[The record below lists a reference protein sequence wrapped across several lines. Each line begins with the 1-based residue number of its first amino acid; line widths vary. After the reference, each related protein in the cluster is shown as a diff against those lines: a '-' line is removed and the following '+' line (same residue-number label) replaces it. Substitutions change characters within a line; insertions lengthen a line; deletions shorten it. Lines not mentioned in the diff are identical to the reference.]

1 MMEEMMEKKDKIY
14 TILLVDDEEG
24 IRNVLN
30 ITLTHAGFKVLLASD
45 GDTGF
50 ALFKT
55 KRPDIVISDIK
66 MPGIGG
72 IELLKQIKQMSP
84 DTEVIMITGHGDM
97 DLAVKSLQYEAADF
111 ITKPIDSNELELS
124 VKKAVDRLSINQRM
138 KVYMDDLE
146 GVIREKDRKIDES
159 QSLAT
164 IGQTIAGMSHVIKNI
179 AGGLKGS
186 SFILEQGIENEN
198 REYLV
203 KGWEMMK
210 GNLDKITNLS
220 LDLLNYAKTS
230 RLKRILVNP
239 NDPALEVVSLLTP
252 RAVEKNINL
261 VLSPLDD
268 TTFILVDQDAI
279 YNALF
284 NLVTNALDAF
294 ATNDAFD
301 INADFAT
308 NDADTHIDLDTNDAF
323 IKSDVLC
330 ADEKKRGNSQNKK
343 EKAVMVFV
351 EKELDQIVFRVKDN
365 GDGMDENIGQ
375 ALFKEFI
382 TTKGAYGTGFG
393 LMTTKKIIDE
403 HQGTILFE
411 TGKGEGSVFTMKIPR
426 LIGERKE

>member
-1 MMEEMMEKKDKIY
+1 MDKKDKIY

-55 KRPDIVISDIK
+55 QRPDIVITDIK

-301 INADFAT
+301 INA
-308 NDADTHIDLDTNDAF
+308 ADTHIDLDTNDAF
-323 IKSDVLC
+323 IKSDALC

-411 TGKGEGSVFTMKIPR
+411 TGKGEGSVFTMKIPM

>member
-1 MMEEMMEKKDKIY
+1 MMEKKDTIY

-30 ITLTHAGFKVLLASD
+30 ITLTHAGFRVLLASD

-55 KRPDIVISDIK
+55 QKPDIVITDIK

-72 IELLKQIKQMSP
+72 IELLKKIKQMSP
-84 DTEVIMITGHGDM
+84 HTEVIMITGHGDM

-124 VKKAVDRLSINQRM
+124 VKKAVDRMSINQQM
-138 KVYMDDLE
+138 KVYMDELE

-210 GNLDKITNLS
+210 GNLDKITHLS

-230 RLKRILVNP
+230 RLKRTLVNP
-239 NDPALEVVSLLTP
+239 NDPALEVVNLLTP
-252 RAVEKNINL
+252 RAVEKNIRL

-268 TTFILVDQDAI
+268 TLSILVDQDAI

-294 ATNDAFD
+294 
-301 INADFAT
+301 
-308 NDADTHIDLDTNDAF
+308 DTHYPCC
-323 IKSDVLC
+323 SDEENSKKTG
-330 ADEKKRGNSQNKK
+330 EKQ
-343 EKAVMVFV
+343 EKTVMVSV
-351 EKELDQIVFRVKDN
+351 EKETDGIVFRVKDN

-375 ALFKEFI
+375 SLFKEFI

-411 TGKGEGSVFTMKIPR
+411 TEKGEGSVFTMKLPFG

>member
-1 MMEEMMEKKDKIY
+1 MMGKKEKIY

-30 ITLTHAGFKVLLASD
+30 ITLTHAGFRVLLAGD
-45 GDTGF
+45 GDRGF

-55 KRPDIVISDIK
+55 QKPDIVITDIK

-72 IELLKQIKQMSP
+72 IELLKKIKQMSP

-111 ITKPIDSNELELS
+111 ITKPIDSSELELS
-124 VKKAVDRLSINQRM
+124 VKKAVDRMSINQQM
-138 KVYMDDLE
+138 KVYMDELE
-146 GVIREKDRKIDES
+146 EVIREKDRKLDES

-210 GNLDKITNLS
+210 GNLDKITHLS

-230 RLKRILVNP
+230 RLKRTLVNP
-239 NDPALEVVSLLTP
+239 NDPALEVVNLLTP
-252 RAVEKNINL
+252 RAVEKNIRL

-268 TTFILVDQDAI
+268 TLSILMDQDAI

-294 ATNDAFD
+294 
-301 INADFAT
+301 
-308 NDADTHIDLDTNDAF
+308 DTHYPCC
-323 IKSDVLC
+323 SDEENSKKTG
-330 ADEKKRGNSQNKK
+330 EKQ
-343 EKAVMVFV
+343 EKAVMVSV
-351 EKELDQIVFRVKDN
+351 EKQTDGIVFRVKDN

-375 ALFKEFI
+375 SLFKEFI

-403 HQGTILFE
+403 HQGAISFE
-411 TGKGEGSVFTMKIPR
+411 SEKGEGSVFTMKLP
-426 LIGERKE
+426 LGLMGERKE